1 MEIRICKDRYEL
13 GKSAAEFTANEINKA
28 IKEKGVARIALASM
42 AKIGVNSTSTP
53 QEPSIM
59 DARPI

>member
-28 IKEKGVARIALASM
+28 IKENGLEKERFADTIARIGFDEVERKVLA
-42 AKIGVNSTSTP
+42 
-53 QEPSIM
+53 
-59 DARPI
+59 